1 MLLSASARFSRFGRV
16 TQSPLLQPRQFGHIW
31 AVMAKNM
38 QHESRGPSQ
47 RQLRVGELIRRTLSD
62 ILIRGEIHDPDL
74 NRMSITVGEVRV
86 SPDLRIATAYILPLG
101 GQGREEALS
110 ALRRNRNE
118 LRRAV
123 SKELTL
129 KFSPEIKFAID
140 ETFDRLEDTRR
151 LFEQDNVRRDLDR
164 SEEE

>member
-1 MLLSASARFSRFGRV
+1 
-16 TQSPLLQPRQFGHIW
+16 
-31 AVMAKNM
+31 MAKNM

-110 ALRRNRNE
+110 ALRRNRYE

-123 SKELTL
+123 TKELTI

-140 ETFDRLEDTRR
+140 ETFDRLDDTRR
-151 LFEQDNVRRDLDR
+151 LFEQENVRRDLDR

>member
-1 MLLSASARFSRFGRV
+1 
-16 TQSPLLQPRQFGHIW
+16 
-31 AVMAKNM
+31 MAKNM

-110 ALRRNRNE
+110 ALQRNRYE

-123 SKELTL
+123 TKELTI

-140 ETFDRLEDTRR
+140 ETFDRLDDTRR
-151 LFEQDNVRRDLDR
+151 LFEQENVRRDLDR

>member
-1 MLLSASARFSRFGRV
+1 
-16 TQSPLLQPRQFGHIW
+16 
-31 AVMAKNM
+31 MAKNVH
-38 QHESRGPSQ
+38 HESRGPSQ

-86 SPDLRIATAYILPLG
+86 SPDLRIATAYVLPLG

-110 ALRRNRNE
+110 ALRRNRYE

-123 SKELTL
+123 SKALTL
-129 KFSPEIKFAID
+129 KFSPEIKFAVD
-140 ETFDRLEDTRR
+140 ETFDRLDDTRR
-151 LFEQDNVRRDLDR
+151 LFEQENVRRDLDGA
-164 SEEE
+164 EED